1 MGFFSAVK
9 KFFGGSTEE
18 NSATQAAPQE
28 APVVAPEPV
37 VEAVPAPAGAVPAA
51 AESAPATTAEA
62 APEEDAAEAAAVE
75 DEAVQAVPATAAS
88 PAVDVLPD
96 AESPAVAD
104 EARAVDAAPAG
115 DEEAVSAQEET
126 VVPDTGAGMA
136 GGLLSEPEPVQA
148 ETTETA
154 GDGGEAPESGA
165 ADVAAPV
172 EAEEALSSDGSAVVA
187 VPASSAAV
195 SDQAPADVPLAEEED
210 LPAAV
215 GTAGEAAPAPET
227 EESSDRGA
235 ASPDREAEEPAAEEA
250 EAAPEDIRPAEG
262 PAASLPDAADDRT
275 EAAESAPAE
284 APRRGFWQRLFG
296 SDDSAAQPEA
306 PAGEPAGTP
315 AADGDVAVAAGEAPE
330 APVTESADAA
340 PVPDATAGAEAL
352 PAEAALTEEA
362 PVAGEELMSEADAAL
377 SVTEDAD
384 AAAEEAVAADED
396 TAVAPD
402 TSVDGEDGTEASRA
416 DMAAA
421 STAPCEVCDTTEDEA
436 GPVPAS
442 AEAAELSPR
451 REDTADSAPETED
464 SAAAPAEAPEETAP
478 VAGDLSAGHEGVAAP
493 ETEAPAPAA
502 AAETESDAA
511 AAAEVEA
518 EEEAGPRSEEADA
531 AGAGEPAP
539 AEAPRRGFWQRLFG
553 SDDSGAQPEAP
564 AGEPA
569 GTPAADLAE
578 APEAPV
584 TEAAEQAPVA
594 ETDALAEAALAATA
608 AAVAATAERPT
619 APALDTC
626 GLDPA
631 LAQSMILRLREAE
644 PRLSVW
650 LGIVLEGVDEAGD
663 ELWKRLRFLLRSL
676 DAPAAEVDAFV
687 DDFRGWL
694 ERMEYVQL
702 DEFRSELQ
710 YRLTLA
716 LDMEDEEDERSRLFL
731 KISEGLSRTREQF
744 SRRLDN
750 LFSSHGEL
758 SESFW
763 EELEELFIMADL
775 GYEPSLELVERLRER
790 ARKENVTRVEDVRGL
805 LMAEIDEIFRL
816 PRRISA
822 VNPPEVVLFIGV
834 NGVGKTTTIAKL
846 AHRARMQ
853 GKKVMIAAADTFR
866 AAAIEQ
872 LQVWAE
878 RVGALFHARPA
889 GSDPASVAY
898 EAMDRALAEQ
908 VDILFVDTAG
918 RLQTKVNLME
928 ELTKIRQVLGKKHDG
943 APHRCI
949 LVIDA
954 TTGQNALSQA
964 RLFKEAAGVDELI
977 LTKLDGTAKGGVAI
991 AVAMQEKL
999 PITYVGLGEKL
1010 EDLRPFNGADYARAL
1025 LGDLDQGR

>member
-9 KFFGGSTEE
+9 KFFGGGTEE
-18 NSATQAAPQE
+18 AKETQAA
-28 APVVAPEPV
+28 
-37 VEAVPAPAGAVPAA
+37 A
-51 AESAPATTAEA
+51 AEKEA
-62 APEEDAAEAAAVE
+62 AV
-75 DEAVQAVPATAAS
+75 TS
-88 PAVDVLPD
+88 
-96 AESPAVAD
+96 VA
-104 EARAVDAAPAG
+104 
-115 DEEAVSAQEET
+115 
-126 VVPDTGAGMA
+126 
-136 GGLLSEPEPVQA
+136 
-148 ETTETA
+148 
-154 GDGGEAPESGA
+154 
-165 ADVAAPV
+165 
-172 EAEEALSSDGSAVVA
+172 
-187 VPASSAAV
+187 
-195 SDQAPADVPLAEEED
+195 
-210 LPAAV
+210 
-215 GTAGEAAPAPET
+215 
-227 EESSDRGA
+227 
-235 ASPDREAEEPAAEEA
+235 
-250 EAAPEDIRPAEG
+250 
-262 PAASLPDAADDRT
+262 
-275 EAAESAPAE
+275 
-284 APRRGFWQRLFG
+284 
-296 SDDSAAQPEA
+296 PEA
-306 PAGEPAGTP
+306 PAADTGSGAAEPEST
-315 AADGDVAVAAGEAPE
+315 PE
-330 APVTESADAA
+330 AAN
-340 PVPDATAGAEAL
+340 VP
-352 PAEAALTEEA
+352 
-362 PVAGEELMSEADAAL
+362 
-377 SVTEDAD
+377 
-384 AAAEEAVAADED
+384 AAEEAVAPAEDASADEAPED
-396 TAVAPD
+396 GGAPVA
-402 TSVDGEDGTEASRA
+402 GEAGQVEPEPEAASEADEPAEEEASAERGGPAAEVAEESDGTEAVVMDA
-416 DMAAA
+416 
-421 STAPCEVCDTTEDEA
+421 
-436 GPVPAS
+436 VP
-442 AEAAELSPR
+442 E
-451 REDTADSAPETED
+451 
-464 SAAAPAEAPEETAP
+464 APAEAGSGVVEEEP
-478 VAGDLSAGHEGVAAP
+478 VAEA
-493 ETEAPAPAA
+493 EAPAAQDEPSVEPESEAVAEAEEAPAA
-502 AAETESDAA
+502 AAEDKIPSDEVAATEAAAEPVAPEETAGDTAVETDSSEQDDVSADTAADVEDGAAEACEEPAEDDAA
-511 AAAEVEA
+511 PADTEEDVLSGKEETQPETEAVAAEVETVAEAAREAEEGPLSEEAAETGVADTADAAGDETAAVASAGSDDAVVEETAETGTDAVEEGTARNDAREGAEEKPETAAPRRSWWQRIFGSDEDTARPEAAAQPADTEEAPSAEERETA
-518 EEEAGPRSEEADA
+518 EEERAVVEADA
-531 AGAGEPAP
+531 AHAEHMDAAGESAVQEPLTEEKEDTESA
-539 AEAPRRGFWQRLFG
+539 AVAT
-553 SDDSGAQPEAP
+553 PEQD
-564 AGEPA
+564 E
-569 GTPAADLAE
+569 
-578 APEAPV
+578 
-584 TEAAEQAPVA
+584 PVA
-594 ETDALAEAALAATA
+594 EAVADAALAATA
-608 AAVAATAERPT
+608 AAAAAATAERPT
-619 APALDTC
+619 APALETC

-650 LGIVLEGVDEAGD
+650 LGIVLEGVEEAGD

-744 SRRLDN
+744 SRRLDS

-758 SESFW
+758 NESFW

-805 LMAEIDEIFRL
+805 LMAEVDEIFRL

-898 EAMDRALAEQ
+898 EAMDRALAEK

-928 ELTKIRQVLGKKHDG
+928 ELTKIRQVLGKKHEG

-964 RLFKEAAGVDELI
+964 KLFKEAAGVDELI

-1025 LGDLDQGR
+1025 LGDLDQDK

>member
-9 KFFGGSTEE
+9 KFFGGGTEE
-18 NSATQAAPQE
+18 TKETQAAAVEKE
-28 APVVAPEPV
+28 AAATPVAPEEEPAADTGSAVAEPESTPEPESVPAAEEVVAPAEDASADEAPEDEAAPVAGDVEQVAPEAEAVVADEPV
-37 VEAVPAPAGAVPAA
+37 VEVPAA
-51 AESAPATTAEA
+51 ESDGPAAGAAEEGGSVEAAVTVAPADQPAASEAPAEAESTVAEGEPVAEAEVPTLLGEPSVEAESEPVAEAEEAPAAVVEDEIPSVEEPVAEA
-62 APEEDAAEAAAVE
+62 AAEAAAPE
-75 DEAVQAVPATAAS
+75 EAS
-88 PAVDVLPD
+88 G
-96 AESPAVAD
+96 
-104 EARAVDAAPAG
+104 DAAAEAG
-115 DEEAVSAQEET
+115 
-126 VVPDTGAGMA
+126 
-136 GGLLSEPEPVQA
+136 
-148 ETTETA
+148 
-154 GDGGEAPESGA
+154 APEQDGVSSEA
-165 ADVAAPV
+165 IAP
-172 EAEEALSSDGSAVVA
+172 
-187 VPASSAAV
+187 
-195 SDQAPADVPLAEEED
+195 
-210 LPAAV
+210 
-215 GTAGEAAPAPET
+215 
-227 EESSDRGA
+227 
-235 ASPDREAEEPAAEEA
+235 EA
-250 EAAPEDIRPAEG
+250 EAAEAEVV
-262 PAASLPDAADDRT
+262 
-275 EAAESAPAE
+275 EMCE
-284 APRRGFWQRLFG
+284 
-296 SDDSAAQPEA
+296 
-306 PAGEPAGTP
+306 EPAG
-315 AADGDVAVAAGEAPE
+315 
-330 APVTESADAA
+330 ADAA
-340 PVPDATAGAEAL
+340 PVDAVEESPAEEEEA
-352 PAEAALTEEA
+352 PAEAEAVAVEAETVVETAQEAEEE
-362 PVAGEELMSEADAAL
+362 PLPEDVTGADAA
-377 SVTEDAD
+377 EMAD
-384 AAAEEAVAADED
+384 AAGDDTTTVTPVEADEAAEAGTDVVEEEAARDEVREEAEEKSEAAAPRRSWWQRIFGSDED
-396 TAVAPD
+396 TA
-402 TSVDGEDGTEASRA
+402 R
-416 DMAAA
+416 
-421 STAPCEVCDTTEDEA
+421 
-436 GPVPAS
+436 
-442 AEAAELSPR
+442 
-451 REDTADSAPETED
+451 PE
-464 SAAAPAEAPEETAP
+464 AAAPAGEAEETP
-478 VAGDLSAGHEGVAAP
+478 VAVEQEAGEDVHSETAVA
-493 ETEAPAPAA
+493 EAGTDERVAA
-502 AAETESDAA
+502 AAESTEQEPP
-511 AAAEVEA
+511 AEVE
-518 EEEAGPRSEEADA
+518 EDTESA
-531 AGAGEPAP
+531 ATPDQGE
-539 AEAPRRGFWQRLFG
+539 
-553 SDDSGAQPEAP
+553 
-564 AGEPA
+564 
-569 GTPAADLAE
+569 
-578 APEAPV
+578 
-584 TEAAEQAPVA
+584 PVA
-594 ETDALAEAALAATA
+594 EVVADAALAATA
-608 AAVAATAERPT
+608 AAAAAATAERPT
-619 APALDTC
+619 TPALETC

-650 LGIVLEGVDEAGD
+650 LGIVLEGVEEAGD

-744 SRRLDN
+744 SRRLDS

-758 SESFW
+758 NESFW

-805 LMAEIDEIFRL
+805 LMAEVDEIFRL

-898 EAMDRALAEQ
+898 EAMDRALAEK

-928 ELTKIRQVLGKKHDG
+928 ELAKIRQVLGKKHEG

-964 RLFKEAAGVDELI
+964 KLFKEAAGVDELI

-1025 LGDLDQGR
+1025 LGDLDQGK

>member
-9 KFFGGSTEE
+9 KFFGGSAEE
-18 NSATQAAPQE
+18 AKETQAAAVEKETAATP
-28 APVVAPEPV
+28 VAPEEPAADTGSAAAEPESAPEPESVPAADETVAPAEDISADEAPEDGAAPVAGETGLAEPEAEAVVAAEPVEVTAAECDAVAAEAPEESKTAEAVVAAAPAGQPAASEAPLEAGATAEEDAPVAEAEGPASLGESSVEVESEAAAEAEEAPAAVAEAEISSDEVPATEAAGGPVAPEETSGDAGAEADAQERDDASADTAAPENAVAEAETVKVCEEPASADAAPSDTGEERLADMEEARPETETAAAEAETV
-37 VEAVPAPAGAVPAA
+37 VEAGQEAEEGSLPAESTGADTVDAAEAAGDDTVAASSAEAGEAAAEEEAEAGTYAAEDEAVRDEVREGAEENPEAAAPRRSWWQRIFGSDEEAARPEAAAQAAEAEDTPAVPEQEVDEDVRPDAAAAGAHADESVAA
-51 AESAPATTAEA
+51 AESAGQEP
-62 APEEDAAEAAAVE
+62 PLKVEE
-75 DEAVQAVPATAAS
+75 
-88 PAVDVLPD
+88 
-96 AESPAVAD
+96 
-104 EARAVDAAPAG
+104 G
-115 DEEAVSAQEET
+115 
-126 VVPDTGAGMA
+126 
-136 GGLLSEPEPVQA
+136 
-148 ETTETA
+148 TETA
-154 GDGGEAPESGA
+154 AAATPEQ
-165 ADVAAPV
+165 D
-172 EAEEALSSDGSAVVA
+172 
-187 VPASSAAV
+187 
-195 SDQAPADVPLAEEED
+195 
-210 LPAAV
+210 
-215 GTAGEAAPAPET
+215 
-227 EESSDRGA
+227 
-235 ASPDREAEEPAAEEA
+235 
-250 EAAPEDIRPAEG
+250 G
-262 PAASLPDAADDRT
+262 PAAAT
-275 EAAESAPAE
+275 
-284 APRRGFWQRLFG
+284 
-296 SDDSAAQPEA
+296 
-306 PAGEPAGTP
+306 
-315 AADGDVAVAAGEAPE
+315 APE
-330 APVTESADAA
+330 QGGSVSVADA
-340 PVPDATAGAEAL
+340 V
-352 PAEAALTEEA
+352 
-362 PVAGEELMSEADAAL
+362 
-377 SVTEDAD
+377 
-384 AAAEEAVAADED
+384 
-396 TAVAPD
+396 
-402 TSVDGEDGTEASRA
+402 
-416 DMAAA
+416 
-421 STAPCEVCDTTEDEA
+421 
-436 GPVPAS
+436 
-442 AEAAELSPR
+442 
-451 REDTADSAPETED
+451 
-464 SAAAPAEAPEETAP
+464 
-478 VAGDLSAGHEGVAAP
+478 
-493 ETEAPAPAA
+493 
-502 AAETESDAA
+502 
-511 AAAEVEA
+511 
-518 EEEAGPRSEEADA
+518 
-531 AGAGEPAP
+531 
-539 AEAPRRGFWQRLFG
+539 
-553 SDDSGAQPEAP
+553 
-564 AGEPA
+564 
-569 GTPAADLAE
+569 
-578 APEAPV
+578 
-584 TEAAEQAPVA
+584 
-594 ETDALAEAALAATA
+594 LAATA
-608 AAVAATAERPT
+608 AAAAAATAERPT
-619 APALDTC
+619 APALETC

-631 LAQSMILRLREAE
+631 LAQSLILRLREAE

-650 LGIVLEGVDEAGD
+650 LGIVLEGVEEAGD

-716 LDMEDEEDERSRLFL
+716 LDMEDEEDERNRLFL

-744 SRRLDN
+744 SRRLDS

-758 SESFW
+758 DESFW

-805 LMAEIDEIFRL
+805 LMAEVDEIFRL

-898 EAMDRALAEQ
+898 EAMDRALAEK

-928 ELTKIRQVLGKKHDG
+928 ELTKIRQVLGKKHEG
-943 APHRCI
+943 APHRCV

-964 RLFKEAAGVDELI
+964 KLFKEAAGVDELI

-1025 LGDLDQGR
+1025 LGDLDQGK

>member
-9 KFFGGSTEE
+9 KFFGGSAEE
-18 NSATQAAPQE
+18 AKETQAAAVEKETAATP
-28 APVVAPEPV
+28 VAPEEPAADTGSAAAEPESAPEPESVPAADETVAPAEDISADEAPEDGAAPVAGETGLAEPEAEAVVAAEPVEVTAAECDAVAAEAPEESKTAEAVVAAAPAGQPAASEAPLEAGVTAEEDAPVAEAEGPASLGESSVEGESEAAAEAEEAPAAVAEAEISSDEVPATEAVDGPVAPEETSGDAGAEADAQERDDASADTAAPENAVAEAETVEVCEEPASAVAAPSDTGEERLADMEEARPETETAAVEAETV
-37 VEAVPAPAGAVPAA
+37 VEAGQEAEEGSLPAESTGADTVDAAEAAGDDTVAASSAEAGEAAAEEEAEAGTDAAEDEVVRDEVREGAEENPEAAAPRRSWWQRIFGSDEEAARPEAAAPAAEAEDTPAVPEQEVDEDVRPDAAAAGAHADESVAA
-51 AESAPATTAEA
+51 AESAVQEP
-62 APEEDAAEAAAVE
+62 PLKV
-75 DEAVQAVPATAAS
+75 DE
-88 PAVDVLPD
+88 
-96 AESPAVAD
+96 
-104 EARAVDAAPAG
+104 G
-115 DEEAVSAQEET
+115 
-126 VVPDTGAGMA
+126 
-136 GGLLSEPEPVQA
+136 
-148 ETTETA
+148 TETA
-154 GDGGEAPESGA
+154 AATAPEQGGSVSV
-165 ADVAAPV
+165 AD
-172 EAEEALSSDGSAVVA
+172 
-187 VPASSAAV
+187 
-195 SDQAPADVPLAEEED
+195 
-210 LPAAV
+210 
-215 GTAGEAAPAPET
+215 
-227 EESSDRGA
+227 
-235 ASPDREAEEPAAEEA
+235 
-250 EAAPEDIRPAEG
+250 
-262 PAASLPDAADDRT
+262 
-275 EAAESAPAE
+275 
-284 APRRGFWQRLFG
+284 
-296 SDDSAAQPEA
+296 
-306 PAGEPAGTP
+306 
-315 AADGDVAVAAGEAPE
+315 
-330 APVTESADAA
+330 
-340 PVPDATAGAEAL
+340 
-352 PAEAALTEEA
+352 
-362 PVAGEELMSEADAAL
+362 
-377 SVTEDAD
+377 
-384 AAAEEAVAADED
+384 
-396 TAVAPD
+396 
-402 TSVDGEDGTEASRA
+402 
-416 DMAAA
+416 
-421 STAPCEVCDTTEDEA
+421 
-436 GPVPAS
+436 
-442 AEAAELSPR
+442 
-451 REDTADSAPETED
+451 
-464 SAAAPAEAPEETAP
+464 
-478 VAGDLSAGHEGVAAP
+478 
-493 ETEAPAPAA
+493 
-502 AAETESDAA
+502 
-511 AAAEVEA
+511 
-518 EEEAGPRSEEADA
+518 
-531 AGAGEPAP
+531 
-539 AEAPRRGFWQRLFG
+539 
-553 SDDSGAQPEAP
+553 
-564 AGEPA
+564 
-569 GTPAADLAE
+569 
-578 APEAPV
+578 
-584 TEAAEQAPVA
+584 
-594 ETDALAEAALAATA
+594 AALAATA
-608 AAVAATAERPT
+608 AAAAPATAERPT
-619 APALDTC
+619 APALETC

-631 LAQSMILRLREAE
+631 LAQSLILRLREAE

-650 LGIVLEGVDEAGD
+650 LGIVLEGVEEAGD

-744 SRRLDN
+744 SRRLDS
-750 LFSSHGEL
+750 LFSSYGEL
-758 SESFW
+758 DESFW

-805 LMAEIDEIFRL
+805 LMAEVDEIFRL

-898 EAMDRALAEQ
+898 EAMDRALAEK

-928 ELTKIRQVLGKKHDG
+928 ELTKIRQVLGKKHEG
-943 APHRCI
+943 APHRCV

-964 RLFKEAAGVDELI
+964 KLFKEAAGVDELI

-1025 LGDLDQGR
+1025 LGDLDQGK

>member
-9 KFFGGSTEE
+9 KFFGGGTEE
-18 NSATQAAPQE
+18 TKETQAAAVE
-28 APVVAPEPV
+28 KETAATSVAPEEPAADTGSAVAEPESTPEPESVPAAEEVVAPAEDASADEAPEDEAAPVAGEAEQVAPEAEAVVADEPV
-37 VEAVPAPAGAVPAA
+37 VEVPAA
-51 AESAPATTAEA
+51 ESDGPAAGAAEEGGSVEAAVTVAPADQPAASEAQAEAESTVAEGEPVAEAEVPTRLDEPSVEAESEPVAEAEEAPAAVVEDEIPSVEEPVTEA
-62 APEEDAAEAAAVE
+62 AAEAAAPE
-75 DEAVQAVPATAAS
+75 EAS
-88 PAVDVLPD
+88 G
-96 AESPAVAD
+96 
-104 EARAVDAAPAG
+104 DAAAEAG
-115 DEEAVSAQEET
+115 
-126 VVPDTGAGMA
+126 
-136 GGLLSEPEPVQA
+136 
-148 ETTETA
+148 
-154 GDGGEAPESGA
+154 APEQDGVSSEA
-165 ADVAAPV
+165 IAPEAEAV
-172 EAEEALSSDGSAVVA
+172 EAEVV
-187 VPASSAAV
+187 
-195 SDQAPADVPLAEEED
+195 EMC
-210 LPAAV
+210 
-215 GTAGEAAPAPET
+215 
-227 EESSDRGA
+227 
-235 ASPDREAEEPAAEEA
+235 EEPA
-250 EAAPEDIRPAEG
+250 G
-262 PAASLPDAADDRT
+262 
-275 EAAESAPAE
+275 
-284 APRRGFWQRLFG
+284 
-296 SDDSAAQPEA
+296 
-306 PAGEPAGTP
+306 
-315 AADGDVAVAAGEAPE
+315 
-330 APVTESADAA
+330 ADAA
-340 PVPDATAGAEAL
+340 PVDAVEESPAEEEEA
-352 PAEAALTEEA
+352 PAEA
-362 PVAGEELMSEADAAL
+362 
-377 SVTEDAD
+377 
-384 AAAEEAVAADED
+384 EAVAAEAETVVETAQEAEEEPLPEAVTGADAVEMADAAGDDTTTVTPVEADEAADAGTDVLEEEAARDEVREEAEEKSEAAAPRRSWWQRIFGSDED
-396 TAVAPD
+396 TA
-402 TSVDGEDGTEASRA
+402 R
-416 DMAAA
+416 
-421 STAPCEVCDTTEDEA
+421 
-436 GPVPAS
+436 
-442 AEAAELSPR
+442 
-451 REDTADSAPETED
+451 PE
-464 SAAAPAEAPEETAP
+464 AAAPAGEAEETP
-478 VAGDLSAGHEGVAAP
+478 VAVEQEAGEDVHSETAVA
-493 ETEAPAPAA
+493 EAGTDERVAA
-502 AAETESDAA
+502 AAESTEQEPP
-511 AAAEVEA
+511 AEVE
-518 EEEAGPRSEEADA
+518 EDTESA
-531 AGAGEPAP
+531 A
-539 AEAPRRGFWQRLFG
+539 
-553 SDDSGAQPEAP
+553 
-564 AGEPA
+564 
-569 GTPAADLAE
+569 TPDQDE
-578 APEAPV
+578 
-584 TEAAEQAPVA
+584 PVA
-594 ETDALAEAALAATA
+594 EVVADAALAATA
-608 AAVAATAERPT
+608 AAAAAATAERPT
-619 APALDTC
+619 TPALETC

-650 LGIVLEGVDEAGD
+650 LGIVLEGVEEAGD

-744 SRRLDN
+744 SRRLDS

-758 SESFW
+758 NESFW

-805 LMAEIDEIFRL
+805 LMAEVDEIFRL

-898 EAMDRALAEQ
+898 EAMDRALAEK

-928 ELTKIRQVLGKKHDG
+928 ELTKIRQVLGKKHEG

-964 RLFKEAAGVDELI
+964 KLFKEAAGVDELI

-1025 LGDLDQGR
+1025 LGDLDQGK

>member
-9 KFFGGSTEE
+9 KFFGGGTEE
-18 NSATQAAPQE
+18 TKETQAAAVEKE
-28 APVVAPEPV
+28 AAATSVAPEEPAADTGSAVAEPESTPEPESVPTAEEVVAPAEDASADEAPEDEAAPVAGDVEQVAPEAEAVVADEPV
-37 VEAVPAPAGAVPAA
+37 VEVPAA
-51 AESAPATTAEA
+51 ESDGPAAGAAEEGGSVEAAVTVAPADQPAASEAPAEAESTVAEGEPVAEAEVPTLLDEPSVEAESGPVAEAEEAPAAVVEDEIPSVEEPVTEA
-62 APEEDAAEAAAVE
+62 AAEAAAPE
-75 DEAVQAVPATAAS
+75 EAS
-88 PAVDVLPD
+88 G
-96 AESPAVAD
+96 
-104 EARAVDAAPAG
+104 DAAAEAG
-115 DEEAVSAQEET
+115 
-126 VVPDTGAGMA
+126 
-136 GGLLSEPEPVQA
+136 
-148 ETTETA
+148 
-154 GDGGEAPESGA
+154 APEQDGVSSEA
-165 ADVAAPV
+165 IAP
-172 EAEEALSSDGSAVVA
+172 
-187 VPASSAAV
+187 
-195 SDQAPADVPLAEEED
+195 
-210 LPAAV
+210 
-215 GTAGEAAPAPET
+215 
-227 EESSDRGA
+227 
-235 ASPDREAEEPAAEEA
+235 EA
-250 EAAPEDIRPAEG
+250 EAAEAEVV
-262 PAASLPDAADDRT
+262 
-275 EAAESAPAE
+275 EICE
-284 APRRGFWQRLFG
+284 
-296 SDDSAAQPEA
+296 
-306 PAGEPAGTP
+306 EPAG
-315 AADGDVAVAAGEAPE
+315 
-330 APVTESADAA
+330 ADAA
-340 PVPDATAGAEAL
+340 PVDAVEESPAEEEEA
-352 PAEAALTEEA
+352 PAEAEAVAAEAETVVETAQEE
-362 PVAGEELMSEADAAL
+362 EEEPLPEAVTGADAVEMADAAGDDTTT
-377 SVTEDAD
+377 VTPVEAD
-384 AAAEEAVAADED
+384 EAAAEEADDAGTDVLEEEAARDED
-396 TAVAPD
+396 R
-402 TSVDGEDGTEASRA
+402 EEAEEK
-416 DMAAA
+416 
-421 STAPCEVCDTTEDEA
+421 P
-436 GPVPAS
+436 
-442 AEAAELSPR
+442 EAASPR
-451 REDTADSAPETED
+451 RSWWQRIFGSD
-464 SAAAPAEAPEETAP
+464 EETA
-478 VAGDLSAGHEGVAAP
+478 
-493 ETEAPAPAA
+493 
-502 AAETESDAA
+502 
-511 AAAEVEA
+511 
-518 EEEAGPRSEEADA
+518 R
-531 AGAGEPAP
+531 
-539 AEAPRRGFWQRLFG
+539 
-553 SDDSGAQPEAP
+553 PEA
-564 AGEPA
+564 AV
-569 GTPAADLAE
+569 PAADAGE
-578 APEAPV
+578 VPSAVEQGTDEEERPESV
-584 TEAAEQAPVA
+584 EAAGVETGADESVASAAEESAVQEPLAGGKEGTESTAAGMPEQGAPVA
-594 ETDALAEAALAATA
+594 DARADAALAATA
-608 AAVAATAERPT
+608 TAAAAATAERPT
-619 APALDTC
+619 APALETC
-626 GLDPA
+626 GLAPA

-650 LGIVLEGVDEAGD
+650 LGIVLEGVEEAGD

-744 SRRLDN
+744 SRRLDS

-758 SESFW
+758 DESFW

-805 LMAEIDEIFRL
+805 LMAEVDEIFRL

-898 EAMDRALAEQ
+898 EAMDRALAEK

-928 ELTKIRQVLGKKHDG
+928 ELTKIRQVLGKKHEG

-964 RLFKEAAGVDELI
+964 KLFKEAAGVDELI

-1025 LGDLDQGR
+1025 LGDLDQGK

>member
-1 MGFFSAVK
+1 M
-9 KFFGGSTEE
+9 TE
-18 NSATQAAPQE
+18 A
-28 APVVAPEPV
+28 
-37 VEAVPAPAGAVPAA
+37 
-51 AESAPATTAEA
+51 
-62 APEEDAAEAAAVE
+62 AAEAAAPE
-75 DEAVQAVPATAAS
+75 EAS
-88 PAVDVLPD
+88 G
-96 AESPAVAD
+96 
-104 EARAVDAAPAG
+104 DAAAEAG
-115 DEEAVSAQEET
+115 
-126 VVPDTGAGMA
+126 
-136 GGLLSEPEPVQA
+136 
-148 ETTETA
+148 
-154 GDGGEAPESGA
+154 APEQDGVSSEA
-165 ADVAAPV
+165 IAP
-172 EAEEALSSDGSAVVA
+172 
-187 VPASSAAV
+187 
-195 SDQAPADVPLAEEED
+195 
-210 LPAAV
+210 
-215 GTAGEAAPAPET
+215 
-227 EESSDRGA
+227 
-235 ASPDREAEEPAAEEA
+235 EA
-250 EAAPEDIRPAEG
+250 EAAEAEVV
-262 PAASLPDAADDRT
+262 
-275 EAAESAPAE
+275 EMCE
-284 APRRGFWQRLFG
+284 
-296 SDDSAAQPEA
+296 
-306 PAGEPAGTP
+306 EPAG
-315 AADGDVAVAAGEAPE
+315 
-330 APVTESADAA
+330 ADAA
-340 PVPDATAGAEAL
+340 PVDAVEESPAEEEEA
-352 PAEAALTEEA
+352 PAEAEAVAVEAETVVETAQEAEEE
-362 PVAGEELMSEADAAL
+362 PLPEDVTGADAA
-377 SVTEDAD
+377 EMAD
-384 AAAEEAVAADED
+384 AAGDDTTTVTSVEAGEAAEAGTDVVEEEAARDEVREEAEEKSEAAAPRRSWWQRIFGSDED
-396 TAVAPD
+396 TA
-402 TSVDGEDGTEASRA
+402 R
-416 DMAAA
+416 
-421 STAPCEVCDTTEDEA
+421 
-436 GPVPAS
+436 
-442 AEAAELSPR
+442 
-451 REDTADSAPETED
+451 PE
-464 SAAAPAEAPEETAP
+464 AAAPAGEAEETP
-478 VAGDLSAGHEGVAAP
+478 VAVEQEAGEDVHSETAVA
-493 ETEAPAPAA
+493 EAGTDERVAA
-502 AAETESDAA
+502 AAESTEQEPP
-511 AAAEVEA
+511 AEVEKDT
-518 EEEAGPRSEEADA
+518 ESA
-531 AGAGEPAP
+531 AT
-539 AEAPRRGFWQRLFG
+539 
-553 SDDSGAQPEAP
+553 PEQD
-564 AGEPA
+564 E
-569 GTPAADLAE
+569 
-578 APEAPV
+578 
-584 TEAAEQAPVA
+584 PVA
-594 ETDALAEAALAATA
+594 EVMADAALAATA
-608 AAVAATAERPT
+608 VAAAAATAERPT
-619 APALDTC
+619 APALETC

-650 LGIVLEGVDEAGD
+650 LGIVLEGVEEAGD

-744 SRRLDN
+744 SRRLDS

-758 SESFW
+758 NESFW

-805 LMAEIDEIFRL
+805 LMAEVDEIFRL

-898 EAMDRALAEQ
+898 EAMDRALAEK

-928 ELTKIRQVLGKKHDG
+928 ELTKIRQVLGKKHEG

-964 RLFKEAAGVDELI
+964 KLFKEAAGVDELI

-1025 LGDLDQGR
+1025 LGDLDQGK

>member
-9 KFFGGSTEE
+9 KFFGGSAEE
-18 NSATQAAPQE
+18 AKETQAAAVEKETAATP
-28 APVVAPEPV
+28 VAPEEPAADTGSAAAEPESAPEPESVPAADETVAPAEDISADEAPEDGAAPVAGETGLAEPEAEAVVAAEPVEVTAAECDAVAAEAPEESKTAEAVVAAAPAGQPAASEAPLEAGVTAEEDAPVAEAGGPASLGESSVEVESEAAAEAEEAPAAVAEAEISSDEVPATEAVDGPVAPEETSGDAGAEADAQERDDASADTAAPENAVAEAETVEVCEEPASAVAAPSDTGEERLADMEEARPETETAAVEAETV
-37 VEAVPAPAGAVPAA
+37 VEAGQEAEEGSLP
-51 AESAPATTAEA
+51 AESTGADTV
-62 APEEDAAEAAAVE
+62 DAAEAAG
-75 DEAVQAVPATAAS
+75 DDT
-88 PAVDVLPD
+88 
-96 AESPAVAD
+96 VA
-104 EARAVDAAPAG
+104 
-115 DEEAVSAQEET
+115 
-126 VVPDTGAGMA
+126 
-136 GGLLSEPEPVQA
+136 
-148 ETTETA
+148 
-154 GDGGEAPESGA
+154 
-165 ADVAAPV
+165 
-172 EAEEALSSDGSAVVA
+172 
-187 VPASSAAV
+187 ASSA
-195 SDQAPADVPLAEEED
+195 E
-210 LPAAV
+210 
-215 GTAGEAAPAPET
+215 AGEAA
-227 EESSDRGA
+227 
-235 ASPDREAEEPAAEEA
+235 AEEEA
-250 EAAPEDIRPAEG
+250 EAG
-262 PAASLPDAADDRT
+262 TDAAEDEVVRDEIREGAEENP
-275 EAAESAPAE
+275 EAA
-284 APRRGFWQRLFG
+284 APRRSWWQRIFG
-296 SDDSAAQPEA
+296 SDE
-306 PAGEPAGTP
+306 
-315 AADGDVAVAAGEAPE
+315 
-330 APVTESADAA
+330 
-340 PVPDATAGAEAL
+340 
-352 PAEAALTEEA
+352 EAA
-362 PVAGEELMSEADAAL
+362 
-377 SVTEDAD
+377 
-384 AAAEEAVAADED
+384 
-396 TAVAPD
+396 
-402 TSVDGEDGTEASRA
+402 R
-416 DMAAA
+416 
-421 STAPCEVCDTTEDEA
+421 
-436 GPVPAS
+436 
-442 AEAAELSPR
+442 
-451 REDTADSAPETED
+451 PE
-464 SAAAPAEAPEETAP
+464 AAAPAAEAEDTPAVPEQEVDEGTETAAATAPEQGGSVS
-478 VAGDLSAGHEGVAAP
+478 VAD
-493 ETEAPAPAA
+493 
-502 AAETESDAA
+502 
-511 AAAEVEA
+511 
-518 EEEAGPRSEEADA
+518 
-531 AGAGEPAP
+531 
-539 AEAPRRGFWQRLFG
+539 
-553 SDDSGAQPEAP
+553 
-564 AGEPA
+564 
-569 GTPAADLAE
+569 
-578 APEAPV
+578 
-584 TEAAEQAPVA
+584 
-594 ETDALAEAALAATA
+594 AALAATA
-608 AAVAATAERPT
+608 AAAAPATAERPT
-619 APALDTC
+619 APALETC

-631 LAQSMILRLREAE
+631 LAQSLILRLREAE

-650 LGIVLEGVDEAGD
+650 LGIVLEGVEEAGD

-744 SRRLDN
+744 SRRLDS

-758 SESFW
+758 DESFW

-805 LMAEIDEIFRL
+805 LMAEVDEIFRL

-898 EAMDRALAEQ
+898 EAMDRALAEK

-928 ELTKIRQVLGKKHDG
+928 ELTKIRQVLGKKHEG
-943 APHRCI
+943 APHRCV

-964 RLFKEAAGVDELI
+964 KLFKEAAGVDELI

-1025 LGDLDQGR
+1025 LGDLDQGK

>member
-9 KFFGGSTEE
+9 KFFGGSAEE
-18 NSATQAAPQE
+18 AKETQAAAVEKETAATP
-28 APVVAPEPV
+28 VAPEEPAADTGSAAAEPESAPEPESVPAADETVAPAEDISADEAPEDGAAPVAGETGLAEPEAEAVVAAEPVEVTAAECDAVAAEAPEESKTAEAVVAAAPAGQPAASEAPLEAGATAEEDAPVAEAEGPASLGESSVEVESEAAAEAEEAPAAVAEAEISSDEVPATEAVDGPVVPEETSGDAGAEADAQERDDASADTAAPENAVAEAETVEVCEEPASADAAPSDTGEERLADMEEARPETETAAAEAETV
-37 VEAVPAPAGAVPAA
+37 VEAGQEAEEGSLPAESTGADTVDAAEAAGDDMVAASSAEAGDTVTEEKAEAGTDAAEDEAVRDEVREGAEENPEAAAPRRSWWQRIFGSDEEAARPDTAAPAAEAEDTPAVPEQEVDEDVRPDAAAAGAHTDESVAA
-51 AESAPATTAEA
+51 AESAGQEP
-62 APEEDAAEAAAVE
+62 PLKV
-75 DEAVQAVPATAAS
+75 DE
-88 PAVDVLPD
+88 
-96 AESPAVAD
+96 
-104 EARAVDAAPAG
+104 G
-115 DEEAVSAQEET
+115 
-126 VVPDTGAGMA
+126 
-136 GGLLSEPEPVQA
+136 
-148 ETTETA
+148 TETA
-154 GDGGEAPESGA
+154 A
-165 ADVAAPV
+165 A
-172 EAEEALSSDGSAVVA
+172 
-187 VPASSAAV
+187 
-195 SDQAPADVPLAEEED
+195 
-210 LPAAV
+210 
-215 GTAGEAAPAPET
+215 
-227 EESSDRGA
+227 
-235 ASPDREAEEPAAEEA
+235 
-250 EAAPEDIRPAEG
+250 
-262 PAASLPDAADDRT
+262 
-275 EAAESAPAE
+275 
-284 APRRGFWQRLFG
+284 
-296 SDDSAAQPEA
+296 
-306 PAGEPAGTP
+306 
-315 AADGDVAVAAGEAPE
+315 
-330 APVTESADAA
+330 
-340 PVPDATAGAEAL
+340 
-352 PAEAALTEEA
+352 
-362 PVAGEELMSEADAAL
+362 
-377 SVTEDAD
+377 
-384 AAAEEAVAADED
+384 
-396 TAVAPD
+396 
-402 TSVDGEDGTEASRA
+402 
-416 DMAAA
+416 
-421 STAPCEVCDTTEDEA
+421 
-436 GPVPAS
+436 
-442 AEAAELSPR
+442 
-451 REDTADSAPETED
+451 
-464 SAAAPAEAPEETAP
+464 
-478 VAGDLSAGHEGVAAP
+478 
-493 ETEAPAPAA
+493 
-502 AAETESDAA
+502 
-511 AAAEVEA
+511 
-518 EEEAGPRSEEADA
+518 
-531 AGAGEPAP
+531 
-539 AEAPRRGFWQRLFG
+539 
-553 SDDSGAQPEAP
+553 
-564 AGEPA
+564 
-569 GTPAADLAE
+569 
-578 APEAPV
+578 
-584 TEAAEQAPVA
+584 
-594 ETDALAEAALAATA
+594 
-608 AAVAATAERPT
+608 AATAERPT
-619 APALDTC
+619 APALETC

-631 LAQSMILRLREAE
+631 LAQSLILRLREAE

-650 LGIVLEGVDEAGD
+650 LGIVLEGVEEAGD

-744 SRRLDN
+744 SRRLDS

-758 SESFW
+758 DESFW

-805 LMAEIDEIFRL
+805 LMAEVDEIFRL

-898 EAMDRALAEQ
+898 EAMDRALAEK

-928 ELTKIRQVLGKKHDG
+928 ELTKIRQVLGKKHEG
-943 APHRCI
+943 APHRCV

-964 RLFKEAAGVDELI
+964 KLFKEAAGVDELI

-1025 LGDLDQGR
+1025 LGDLDQGK

>member
-9 KFFGGSTEE
+9 KFFGGSAEE
-18 NSATQAAPQE
+18 AKETQAAAVEKETAATP
-28 APVVAPEPV
+28 VAPEEPAADTGSAAAEPESAPEPESVPAADETVAPAEDISADEAPEDGAAPVAGETGLAEPEAEAVVAAEPVEVTAAECDAVAAEAPEESKIAEAVVAAAPAGQPAASEAPLEAGVTAEEDAPVAEAEGPASLGESSVEVESEAAAEAEEAPAAVAEAEISSDEVPATEAVDGPVAPEETSGDAGAEADAQERDDASADTAAPENAVAEAETVEVCEEPASAVAAPSDTGEERLADMEEARPETETAAVEAETV
-37 VEAVPAPAGAVPAA
+37 VEAGQEAEEGSLPAESTGADTVDAAEAAGDDTVAASSAEAGEAAAEEEAEAGTDAAEDEVVRDEVREGAEENPEAAAPRRSWWQRIFGSDEEAARPEAAAPAAEAEDTPAVPEQEVDEDVRPDAAAAGAHADESVAA
-51 AESAPATTAEA
+51 AESAVQEP
-62 APEEDAAEAAAVE
+62 PLKV
-75 DEAVQAVPATAAS
+75 DE
-88 PAVDVLPD
+88 
-96 AESPAVAD
+96 
-104 EARAVDAAPAG
+104 G
-115 DEEAVSAQEET
+115 
-126 VVPDTGAGMA
+126 
-136 GGLLSEPEPVQA
+136 
-148 ETTETA
+148 TETA
-154 GDGGEAPESGA
+154 AATAPEQGGSVSV
-165 ADVAAPV
+165 AD
-172 EAEEALSSDGSAVVA
+172 
-187 VPASSAAV
+187 
-195 SDQAPADVPLAEEED
+195 
-210 LPAAV
+210 
-215 GTAGEAAPAPET
+215 
-227 EESSDRGA
+227 
-235 ASPDREAEEPAAEEA
+235 
-250 EAAPEDIRPAEG
+250 
-262 PAASLPDAADDRT
+262 
-275 EAAESAPAE
+275 
-284 APRRGFWQRLFG
+284 
-296 SDDSAAQPEA
+296 
-306 PAGEPAGTP
+306 
-315 AADGDVAVAAGEAPE
+315 
-330 APVTESADAA
+330 
-340 PVPDATAGAEAL
+340 
-352 PAEAALTEEA
+352 
-362 PVAGEELMSEADAAL
+362 
-377 SVTEDAD
+377 
-384 AAAEEAVAADED
+384 
-396 TAVAPD
+396 
-402 TSVDGEDGTEASRA
+402 
-416 DMAAA
+416 
-421 STAPCEVCDTTEDEA
+421 
-436 GPVPAS
+436 
-442 AEAAELSPR
+442 
-451 REDTADSAPETED
+451 
-464 SAAAPAEAPEETAP
+464 
-478 VAGDLSAGHEGVAAP
+478 
-493 ETEAPAPAA
+493 
-502 AAETESDAA
+502 
-511 AAAEVEA
+511 
-518 EEEAGPRSEEADA
+518 
-531 AGAGEPAP
+531 
-539 AEAPRRGFWQRLFG
+539 
-553 SDDSGAQPEAP
+553 
-564 AGEPA
+564 
-569 GTPAADLAE
+569 
-578 APEAPV
+578 
-584 TEAAEQAPVA
+584 
-594 ETDALAEAALAATA
+594 AALAATA
-608 AAVAATAERPT
+608 VAAAAATAERPT
-619 APALDTC
+619 APALETC

-631 LAQSMILRLREAE
+631 LAQSLILRLREAE

-650 LGIVLEGVDEAGD
+650 LGIVLEGVEEAGD

-744 SRRLDN
+744 SRRLDS

-758 SESFW
+758 DESFW

-805 LMAEIDEIFRL
+805 LMAEVDEIFRL

-898 EAMDRALAEQ
+898 EAMDRALAEK

-928 ELTKIRQVLGKKHDG
+928 ELTKIRQVLGKKHEG
-943 APHRCI
+943 APHRCV

-964 RLFKEAAGVDELI
+964 KLFKEAAGVDELI

-1025 LGDLDQGR
+1025 LGDLDQGK

>member
-9 KFFGGSTEE
+9 KFFGGSAEE
-18 NSATQAAPQE
+18 AKETQAAAVEKETAATP
-28 APVVAPEPV
+28 VAPEEPAADTGSAAAEPESAPEPESVPAADETVAPAEDISADEAPEDGAAPVAGETGLAEPEAEAVVAAEPVEVTAAECDAVAAEAPEESKTAEAVVAAAPAGQPAASEAPLEAGATAEEDAPVAEAEGPASLGESSVEVESEAAAEAEEAPAAVAEAEISSDEVPATEAAGGPVAPEETSGDAGAEADAQERDDASADTAAPENAVAEAETVEVCEEPASAVAAPSDTGEERLADMEEARPETETAAAEAETV
-37 VEAVPAPAGAVPAA
+37 VEAGQEAEEGSLPAESTGADTVDAAEAAGDDTVAASSAEAGEAAAEEEAEAGTDAAEDEAVRDEVREGAEENPEAAAPRRSWWQRIFGSDEEAARPDTAAPAAEAEDTPAVPEQEVDEDVRPDAAASGAHADESVAA
-51 AESAPATTAEA
+51 AESAVQEP
-62 APEEDAAEAAAVE
+62 PLKV
-75 DEAVQAVPATAAS
+75 DE
-88 PAVDVLPD
+88 
-96 AESPAVAD
+96 
-104 EARAVDAAPAG
+104 G
-115 DEEAVSAQEET
+115 
-126 VVPDTGAGMA
+126 
-136 GGLLSEPEPVQA
+136 A
-148 ETTETA
+148 ET
-154 GDGGEAPESGA
+154 
-165 ADVAAPV
+165 
-172 EAEEALSSDGSAVVA
+172 
-187 VPASSAAV
+187 
-195 SDQAPADVPLAEEED
+195 
-210 LPAAV
+210 
-215 GTAGEAAPAPET
+215 
-227 EESSDRGA
+227 
-235 ASPDREAEEPAAEEA
+235 
-250 EAAPEDIRPAEG
+250 
-262 PAASLPDAADDRT
+262 
-275 EAAESAPAE
+275 
-284 APRRGFWQRLFG
+284 
-296 SDDSAAQPEA
+296 
-306 PAGEPAGTP
+306 
-315 AADGDVAVAAGEAPE
+315 
-330 APVTESADAA
+330 
-340 PVPDATAGAEAL
+340 
-352 PAEAALTEEA
+352 
-362 PVAGEELMSEADAAL
+362 
-377 SVTEDAD
+377 
-384 AAAEEAVAADED
+384 
-396 TAVAPD
+396 
-402 TSVDGEDGTEASRA
+402 
-416 DMAAA
+416 
-421 STAPCEVCDTTEDEA
+421 
-436 GPVPAS
+436 
-442 AEAAELSPR
+442 
-451 REDTADSAPETED
+451 
-464 SAAAPAEAPEETAP
+464 
-478 VAGDLSAGHEGVAAP
+478 
-493 ETEAPAPAA
+493 AA
-502 AAETESDAA
+502 AALPEQDE
-511 AAAEVEA
+511 
-518 EEEAGPRSEEADA
+518 A
-531 AGAGEPAP
+531 AGA
-539 AEAPRRGFWQRLFG
+539 
-553 SDDSGAQPEAP
+553 
-564 AGEPA
+564 
-569 GTPAADLAE
+569 
-578 APEAPV
+578 V
-584 TEAAEQAPVA
+584 TA
-594 ETDALAEAALAATA
+594 AALAATA
-608 AAVAATAERPT
+608 VAAAAATAERPT
-619 APALDTC
+619 APALETC

-631 LAQSMILRLREAE
+631 LAQSLILRLREAE

-650 LGIVLEGVDEAGD
+650 LGIVLEGVEEAGD

-744 SRRLDN
+744 SRRLDS

-758 SESFW
+758 DESFW

-805 LMAEIDEIFRL
+805 LMAEVDEIFRL

-898 EAMDRALAEQ
+898 EAMDRALAEKG
-908 VDILFVDTAG
+908 DILFVDTAG

-928 ELTKIRQVLGKKHDG
+928 ELTKIRQVLGKKHEG
-943 APHRCI
+943 APHRCV

-964 RLFKEAAGVDELI
+964 KLFKEAAGVDELI

-1025 LGDLDQGR
+1025 LGDLDQGK

>member
-9 KFFGGSTEE
+9 KFFGGGTEE
-18 NSATQAAPQE
+18 TKETQAAAVEKE
-28 APVVAPEPV
+28 AAATSVAPEEPAADTGSAVAEPESTPEPESVPAAEEVVAPAEDASADEAPEDEAAPVAGDVEQVAPEAEAVVADEPV
-37 VEAVPAPAGAVPAA
+37 VEVPAA
-51 AESAPATTAEA
+51 ESDGPAAGAAEEGGSVEAAVTVAPADQPAASEAPAEAESAVAEGEPVAEA
-62 APEEDAAEAAAVE
+62 EVPTLLDEPSVEAESEPVAEAEESPAAVVEDEIPSVVEPVTEVAAEAAAPE
-75 DEAVQAVPATAAS
+75 EAS
-88 PAVDVLPD
+88 G
-96 AESPAVAD
+96 
-104 EARAVDAAPAG
+104 DAAAEAG
-115 DEEAVSAQEET
+115 
-126 VVPDTGAGMA
+126 
-136 GGLLSEPEPVQA
+136 
-148 ETTETA
+148 
-154 GDGGEAPESGA
+154 APEQDGVSS
-165 ADVAAPV
+165 
-172 EAEEALSSDGSAVVA
+172 EAI
-187 VPASSAAV
+187 VP
-195 SDQAPADVPLAEEED
+195 
-210 LPAAV
+210 
-215 GTAGEAAPAPET
+215 
-227 EESSDRGA
+227 
-235 ASPDREAEEPAAEEA
+235 EA
-250 EAAPEDIRPAEG
+250 EAAEAEVV
-262 PAASLPDAADDRT
+262 
-275 EAAESAPAE
+275 EMCE
-284 APRRGFWQRLFG
+284 
-296 SDDSAAQPEA
+296 
-306 PAGEPAGTP
+306 EPAG
-315 AADGDVAVAAGEAPE
+315 
-330 APVTESADAA
+330 ADAA
-340 PVPDATAGAEAL
+340 PVDAVEES
-352 PAEAALTEEA
+352 PAEAEAVVVEAETVVETAQEKEEEPLPEA
-362 PVAGEELMSEADAAL
+362 VTGADAVEMPDAAGDDTTTVPPAEAGE
-377 SVTEDAD
+377 
-384 AAAEEAVAADED
+384 AAAEEAAEAGTDVVEEEAARDEVREEAEEKSEAAAPRRSWWQRIFGSDED
-396 TAVAPD
+396 TA
-402 TSVDGEDGTEASRA
+402 R
-416 DMAAA
+416 
-421 STAPCEVCDTTEDEA
+421 
-436 GPVPAS
+436 
-442 AEAAELSPR
+442 
-451 REDTADSAPETED
+451 PE
-464 SAAAPAEAPEETAP
+464 AAAPAGEAEETP
-478 VAGDLSAGHEGVAAP
+478 VAVEQEAGEDVHSETAVA
-493 ETEAPAPAA
+493 EADTDERVAA
-502 AAETESDAA
+502 AAESTGQEPP
-511 AAAEVEA
+511 AEVE
-518 EEEAGPRSEEADA
+518 EDMESA
-531 AGAGEPAP
+531 A
-539 AEAPRRGFWQRLFG
+539 
-553 SDDSGAQPEAP
+553 
-564 AGEPA
+564 
-569 GTPAADLAE
+569 TPDQDE
-578 APEAPV
+578 
-584 TEAAEQAPVA
+584 PVA
-594 ETDALAEAALAATA
+594 EVVADAALAATA
-608 AAVAATAERPT
+608 VAAAAATAERPT
-619 APALDTC
+619 APALETC

-650 LGIVLEGVDEAGD
+650 LGIVLEGVEEAGD

-744 SRRLDN
+744 SRRLDS

-758 SESFW
+758 NESFW

-805 LMAEIDEIFRL
+805 LMAEVDEIFRL

-898 EAMDRALAEQ
+898 EAMDRALAEK

-928 ELTKIRQVLGKKHDG
+928 ELTKIRQVLGKKHEG

-964 RLFKEAAGVDELI
+964 KLFKEAAGVDELI

-1025 LGDLDQGR
+1025 LGDLDQGK

>member
-9 KFFGGSTEE
+9 KFFGGGTEE
-18 NSATQAAPQE
+18 TKETQAAAVEKE
-28 APVVAPEPV
+28 AAATSVAPEEPAADTGSAVAGPESTPEPESVPAAEEVVAPAEDASADEAPEDEAAPVAEDVEQVAPEAEAVVADEPV
-37 VEAVPAPAGAVPAA
+37 VEVPAA
-51 AESAPATTAEA
+51 ESDGPVAGAAEEGGSVEAAVMVAPADQPAASGAPAEAESTVAEA
-62 APEEDAAEAAAVE
+62 EGPTLLDEPSVE
-75 DEAVQAVPATAAS
+75 VE
-88 PAVDVLPD
+88 
-96 AESPAVAD
+96 
-104 EARAVDAAPAG
+104 
-115 DEEAVSAQEET
+115 
-126 VVPDTGAGMA
+126 
-136 GGLLSEPEPVQA
+136 SEP
-148 ETTETA
+148 
-154 GDGGEAPESGA
+154 
-165 ADVAAPV
+165 VA
-172 EAEEALSSDGSAVVA
+172 EAEEAPVA
-187 VPASSAAV
+187 VT
-195 SDQAPADVPLAEEED
+195 ED
-210 LPAAV
+210 EFP
-215 GTAGEAAPAPET
+215 
-227 EESSDRGA
+227 S
-235 ASPDREAEEPAAEEA
+235 AEEPATEADAEAVAPEEA
-250 EAAPEDIRPAEG
+250 SGDAAAEAGAPEV
-262 PAASLPDAADDRT
+262 
-275 EAAESAPAE
+275 EAAEAEVVEICEESA
-284 APRRGFWQRLFG
+284 G
-296 SDDSAAQPEA
+296 
-306 PAGEPAGTP
+306 
-315 AADGDVAVAAGEAPE
+315 
-330 APVTESADAA
+330 ADAA
-340 PVPDATAGAEAL
+340 PVDAVEEAL
-352 PAEAALTEEA
+352 SDMEETR
-362 PVAGEELMSEADAAL
+362 PK
-377 SVTEDAD
+377 T
-384 AAAEEAVAADED
+384 EAVAADPETVVETAQEAEEEPLPED
-396 TAVAPD
+396 VTGADAVETADAAGDD
-402 TSVDGEDGTEASRA
+402 TTTVSPVEAGE
-416 DMAAA
+416 AAA
-421 STAPCEVCDTTEDEA
+421 
-436 GPVPAS
+436 G
-442 AEAAELSPR
+442 EAAEAGTDVVEEDAAR
-451 REDTADSAPETED
+451 DEVREEAEEKSE
-464 SAAAPAEAPEETAP
+464 AAAPRRSWWQRIFGSDEDTVRPEAAVPAGEAEETPVAVEQEAGEDVHSEAAVAEADTDEC
-478 VAGDLSAGHEGVAAP
+478 
-493 ETEAPAPAA
+493 
-502 AAETESDAA
+502 AA
-511 AAAEVEA
+511 AAAESTEQ
-518 EEEAGPRSEEADA
+518 
-531 AGAGEPAP
+531 EP
-539 AEAPRRGFWQRLFG
+539 
-553 SDDSGAQPEAP
+553 
-564 AGEPA
+564 
-569 GTPAADLAE
+569 LAE
-578 APEAPV
+578 VEEDTGSAAATPEQD
-584 TEAAEQAPVA
+584 EPVA
-594 ETDALAEAALAATA
+594 EVVADAALAATA
-608 AAVAATAERPT
+608 VAAAAATAERPT
-619 APALDTC
+619 APALETC

-650 LGIVLEGVDEAGD
+650 LGIVLEGVEEAGD

-744 SRRLDN
+744 SRRLDS

-758 SESFW
+758 NESFW

-805 LMAEIDEIFRL
+805 LMAEVDEIFRL

-898 EAMDRALAEQ
+898 EAMDRALAEK

-928 ELTKIRQVLGKKHDG
+928 ELTKIRQVLGKKHEG

-964 RLFKEAAGVDELI
+964 KLFKEAAGVDELI

-1025 LGDLDQGR
+1025 LGDLDQGK

>member
-9 KFFGGSTEE
+9 KFFGGGTEE
-18 NSATQAAPQE
+18 AKGTQDAAAGKDAAAAP
-28 APVVAPEPV
+28 VAPEVPAADAGSAAGEPESTPGPV
-37 VEAVPAPAGAVPAA
+37 TVPAADGTVAPAGDASADDAVEDEAAPVAVEVEQVGPEPEAVLAADEPVVDEVAAESGDPAAVDVEENGIAEAVVMDAELAGQPAASEAPLEAEVTTAEEKSALEAGCPASLDEPSVEVESEAVVETEEVPAA
-51 AESAPATTAEA
+51 VAKEEISSDEVAVTEA
-62 APEEDAAEAAAVE
+62 AAEAAAPE
-75 DEAVQAVPATAAS
+75 EASGDVAA
-88 PAVDVLPD
+88 
-96 AESPAVAD
+96 
-104 EARAVDAAPAG
+104 EAAAPEQDDA
-115 DEEAVSAQEET
+115 S
-126 VVPDTGAGMA
+126 
-136 GGLLSEPEPVQA
+136 A
-148 ETTETA
+148 ETT
-154 GDGGEAPESGA
+154 AP
-165 ADVAAPV
+165 
-172 EAEEALSSDGSAVVA
+172 
-187 VPASSAAV
+187 
-195 SDQAPADVPLAEEED
+195 
-210 LPAAV
+210 
-215 GTAGEAAPAPET
+215 
-227 EESSDRGA
+227 
-235 ASPDREAEEPAAEEA
+235 EA
-250 EAAPEDIRPAEG
+250 EAAEAEVV
-262 PAASLPDAADDRT
+262 
-275 EAAESAPAE
+275 EICE
-284 APRRGFWQRLFG
+284 
-296 SDDSAAQPEA
+296 
-306 PAGEPAGTP
+306 EP
-315 AADGDVAVAAGEAPE
+315 V
-330 APVTESADAA
+330 SADAA
-340 PVPDATAGAEAL
+340 PVDAVEEV
-352 PAEAALTEEA
+352 PAEEEGNQPETEAGVAEVEAAVEAAREAEEEPLPEDVTGA
-362 PVAGEELMSEADAAL
+362 DAVDRADAAGDETTAVIPAG
-377 SVTEDAD
+377 SGE
-384 AAAEEAVAADED
+384 AAAEEVAEAGTDAAEEVAARDDIREDAEEKVEAAAPRRSWWQRIFGSDEE
-396 TAVAPD
+396 TARTEAVAPAAD
-402 TSVDGEDGTEASRA
+402 AGEVPSAVEQGTDEEERPESVE
-416 DMAAA
+416 
-421 STAPCEVCDTTEDEA
+421 
-436 GPVPAS
+436 
-442 AEAAELSPR
+442 
-451 REDTADSAPETED
+451 
-464 SAAAPAEAPEETAP
+464 
-478 VAGDLSAGHEGVAAP
+478 
-493 ETEAPAPAA
+493 
-502 AAETESDAA
+502 
-511 AAAEVEA
+511 AAEVETGADESVASAA
-518 EEEAGPRSEEADA
+518 EESAVQEPLAGGEEGTESAVA
-531 AGAGEPAP
+531 A
-539 AEAPRRGFWQRLFG
+539 
-553 SDDSGAQPEAP
+553 
-564 AGEPA
+564 
-569 GTPAADLAE
+569 TPGQE
-578 APEAPV
+578 E
-584 TEAAEQAPVA
+584 PVA
-594 ETDALAEAALAATA
+594 EAVADAALAATA
-608 AAVAATAERPT
+608 TAAAAATAERPT
-619 APALDTC
+619 APALETC

-650 LGIVLEGVDEAGD
+650 LGIVLEGVEEAGD

-744 SRRLDN
+744 SRRLDS

-758 SESFW
+758 DESFW

-805 LMAEIDEIFRL
+805 LMAEVDEIFRL

-898 EAMDRALAEQ
+898 EAMDRALAEK

-928 ELTKIRQVLGKKHDG
+928 ELTKIRQVLGKKHEG

-964 RLFKEAAGVDELI
+964 KLFKEAAGVDELI

-1025 LGDLDQGR
+1025 LGDLDQGK

>member
-9 KFFGGSTEE
+9 KFFGGGTEE
-18 NSATQAAPQE
+18 TKETQAAAVEKE
-28 APVVAPEPV
+28 AAATSVAPEEPAADTGSAVAEPESTPEPESVPAAEEVVAPAEDASADEAPEDEAAPVAGDVEQVAPEAEAAVADGPV
-37 VEAVPAPAGAVPAA
+37 VEVPAA
-51 AESAPATTAEA
+51 ESDGPAAGAAEEGGSVEEPVTEA
-62 APEEDAAEAAAVE
+62 AAEAAAPE
-75 DEAVQAVPATAAS
+75 EAS
-88 PAVDVLPD
+88 G
-96 AESPAVAD
+96 
-104 EARAVDAAPAG
+104 DAAAEAG
-115 DEEAVSAQEET
+115 
-126 VVPDTGAGMA
+126 
-136 GGLLSEPEPVQA
+136 
-148 ETTETA
+148 
-154 GDGGEAPESGA
+154 APEQDGVSSEA
-165 ADVAAPV
+165 IAP
-172 EAEEALSSDGSAVVA
+172 
-187 VPASSAAV
+187 
-195 SDQAPADVPLAEEED
+195 
-210 LPAAV
+210 
-215 GTAGEAAPAPET
+215 
-227 EESSDRGA
+227 
-235 ASPDREAEEPAAEEA
+235 EA
-250 EAAPEDIRPAEG
+250 EAAEAEVV
-262 PAASLPDAADDRT
+262 
-275 EAAESAPAE
+275 EMCE
-284 APRRGFWQRLFG
+284 
-296 SDDSAAQPEA
+296 
-306 PAGEPAGTP
+306 EPA
-315 AADGDVAVAAGEAPE
+315 D
-330 APVTESADAA
+330 ADAA
-340 PVPDATAGAEAL
+340 PVDAVEESPAEEEEA
-352 PAEAALTEEA
+352 PAEAEAVAAEAETVVETAQEE
-362 PVAGEELMSEADAAL
+362 EEEPLPEAVTGADAVEMADAAGDDTTT
-377 SVTEDAD
+377 VTPVEAD
-384 AAAEEAVAADED
+384 EAAAEEADDAGTDVAEEEAARDEVREEAEEKSEAAAPRRSWWQRIFGSDED
-396 TAVAPD
+396 TA
-402 TSVDGEDGTEASRA
+402 R
-416 DMAAA
+416 
-421 STAPCEVCDTTEDEA
+421 
-436 GPVPAS
+436 
-442 AEAAELSPR
+442 
-451 REDTADSAPETED
+451 PE
-464 SAAAPAEAPEETAP
+464 AAAPAGEAEETP
-478 VAGDLSAGHEGVAAP
+478 VAVEQEAGDDAHSETAVA
-493 ETEAPAPAA
+493 EADTDERVAA
-502 AAETESDAA
+502 AAESTEQEPP
-511 AAAEVEA
+511 AEVEKDT
-518 EEEAGPRSEEADA
+518 ESA
-531 AGAGEPAP
+531 ATPDQGE
-539 AEAPRRGFWQRLFG
+539 
-553 SDDSGAQPEAP
+553 
-564 AGEPA
+564 
-569 GTPAADLAE
+569 
-578 APEAPV
+578 
-584 TEAAEQAPVA
+584 PVA
-594 ETDALAEAALAATA
+594 EVVADAALAATA
-608 AAVAATAERPT
+608 VAAAAATAERPT
-619 APALDTC
+619 APALETC

-650 LGIVLEGVDEAGD
+650 LGIVLEGVEEAGD

-744 SRRLDN
+744 SRRLDS

-758 SESFW
+758 NESFW

-805 LMAEIDEIFRL
+805 LMAEVDEIFRL

-898 EAMDRALAEQ
+898 EAMDRALAEK

-928 ELTKIRQVLGKKHDG
+928 ELTKIRQVLGKKHEG

-964 RLFKEAAGVDELI
+964 KLFKEAAGVDELI

-1025 LGDLDQGR
+1025 LGDLDQGK

>member
-9 KFFGGSTEE
+9 KFFGGGSEE
-18 NSATQAAPQE
+18 TKETQAAAVEKE
-28 APVVAPEPV
+28 AVATSVAPEEPAADTGSAVAEPESTPELESVPAAEEVVAPAEDASADEAPEDEAAPVAGDVEQVAPEAEAVVADEPV
-37 VEAVPAPAGAVPAA
+37 VEVPAA
-51 AESAPATTAEA
+51 ESDGPAAGAAEEGGSVEAAVTVAPADQPAASEAPAEAESTVAEGEPVAEAEVPTLLDERSVEAESGPVAEAEEAPAAVVEDEIPSVEEPVTEA
-62 APEEDAAEAAAVE
+62 AAEAAAPEEASGDAAAEAGAPEQDGVSSEALASEAEAAEAEVVE
-75 DEAVQAVPATAAS
+75 MCEEPAG
-88 PAVDVLPD
+88 
-96 AESPAVAD
+96 
-104 EARAVDAAPAG
+104 VDAAPVDAV
-115 DEEAVSAQEET
+115 EEA
-126 VVPDTGAGMA
+126 P
-136 GGLLSEPEPVQA
+136 
-148 ETTETA
+148 
-154 GDGGEAPESGA
+154 
-165 ADVAAPV
+165 
-172 EAEEALSSDGSAVVA
+172 
-187 VPASSAAV
+187 
-195 SDQAPADVPLAEEED
+195 AEEE
-210 LPAAV
+210 
-215 GTAGEAAPAPET
+215 E
-227 EESSDRGA
+227 
-235 ASPDREAEEPAAEEA
+235 
-250 EAAPEDIRPAEG
+250 
-262 PAASLPDAADDRT
+262 
-275 EAAESAPAE
+275 APAE
-284 APRRGFWQRLFG
+284 AEAVAVEAETVVE
-296 SDDSAAQPEA
+296 AAQEAEAESLPEDVT
-306 PAGEPAGTP
+306 G
-315 AADGDVAVAAGEAPE
+315 ADAVEMPDAAGDDT
-330 APVTESADAA
+330 PV
-340 PVPDATAGAEAL
+340 
-352 PAEAALTEEA
+352 
-362 PVAGEELMSEADAAL
+362 EAD
-377 SVTEDAD
+377 E
-384 AAAEEAVAADED
+384 AAAEEADDAGTDVAEEEAARDEVREEAEEKSEAAAPRRSWWQRIFGSDED
-396 TAVAPD
+396 
-402 TSVDGEDGTEASRA
+402 
-416 DMAAA
+416 MA
-421 STAPCEVCDTTEDEA
+421 
-436 GPVPAS
+436 
-442 AEAAELSPR
+442 R
-451 REDTADSAPETED
+451 PE
-464 SAAAPAEAPEETAP
+464 AAAPAGEAEETP
-478 VAGDLSAGHEGVAAP
+478 VAVEQEAGDDAHSETAVA
-493 ETEAPAPAA
+493 EADTDERVAA
-502 AAETESDAA
+502 AAESTEQEPP
-511 AAAEVEA
+511 AEVEKDT
-518 EEEAGPRSEEADA
+518 ESA
-531 AGAGEPAP
+531 A
-539 AEAPRRGFWQRLFG
+539 
-553 SDDSGAQPEAP
+553 
-564 AGEPA
+564 
-569 GTPAADLAE
+569 TPDQDE
-578 APEAPV
+578 
-584 TEAAEQAPVA
+584 PVA
-594 ETDALAEAALAATA
+594 GVVADAALAATA
-608 AAVAATAERPT
+608 VAAAAATAERPT
-619 APALDTC
+619 APALETC

-650 LGIVLEGVDEAGD
+650 LGIVLEGVEEAGD

-744 SRRLDN
+744 SRRLDS

-758 SESFW
+758 NESFW

-805 LMAEIDEIFRL
+805 LMAEVDEIFRL

-898 EAMDRALAEQ
+898 EAMDRALAEK

-928 ELTKIRQVLGKKHDG
+928 ELTKIRQVLGKKHEG

-964 RLFKEAAGVDELI
+964 KLFKEAAGVDELI

-1025 LGDLDQGR
+1025 LGDLDQGK

>member
-9 KFFGGSTEE
+9 KFFGGSAEE
-18 NSATQAAPQE
+18 AKETQAAAVEKETAATP
-28 APVVAPEPV
+28 VAPEEPAADTGSAAAEPESAPEPESVPAADETVAPAEDISADEAPEDGDAPVAGETGLAEPEAEAVVAAEPVEVTAAECDAVAAEAPEESKTAEAVVAAAPAGQPVASEAPLEAGATAEEDAPVAEAEGPASLGESSVEVESEAAAEAEEAPAAVAEAEISSDEVPATEAVDGPVAPEETSGDAGAEADAQERDDASADTAAPENAVAEAETVEVCEEPASAVAAPSDTGEERLADMEEARPETETAAAEAETV
-37 VEAVPAPAGAVPAA
+37 VEAGQEAEEGSLPAESTGADTVDAAEAAGDDTVAASSAEAGEAAAEEEAEAGTDAAEDEAVRDEVREGAEENPEAAAPRRSWWQRIFGSDEEAARPDTAAPAAEAEDTPAVPEQEVDEDVRPDAAASGAHADESVAA
-51 AESAPATTAEA
+51 AESAVQEP
-62 APEEDAAEAAAVE
+62 PLKV
-75 DEAVQAVPATAAS
+75 DE
-88 PAVDVLPD
+88 
-96 AESPAVAD
+96 
-104 EARAVDAAPAG
+104 G
-115 DEEAVSAQEET
+115 
-126 VVPDTGAGMA
+126 
-136 GGLLSEPEPVQA
+136 A
-148 ETTETA
+148 ET
-154 GDGGEAPESGA
+154 
-165 ADVAAPV
+165 
-172 EAEEALSSDGSAVVA
+172 
-187 VPASSAAV
+187 
-195 SDQAPADVPLAEEED
+195 
-210 LPAAV
+210 
-215 GTAGEAAPAPET
+215 
-227 EESSDRGA
+227 
-235 ASPDREAEEPAAEEA
+235 
-250 EAAPEDIRPAEG
+250 
-262 PAASLPDAADDRT
+262 
-275 EAAESAPAE
+275 
-284 APRRGFWQRLFG
+284 
-296 SDDSAAQPEA
+296 
-306 PAGEPAGTP
+306 
-315 AADGDVAVAAGEAPE
+315 
-330 APVTESADAA
+330 
-340 PVPDATAGAEAL
+340 
-352 PAEAALTEEA
+352 
-362 PVAGEELMSEADAAL
+362 
-377 SVTEDAD
+377 
-384 AAAEEAVAADED
+384 
-396 TAVAPD
+396 
-402 TSVDGEDGTEASRA
+402 
-416 DMAAA
+416 
-421 STAPCEVCDTTEDEA
+421 
-436 GPVPAS
+436 
-442 AEAAELSPR
+442 
-451 REDTADSAPETED
+451 
-464 SAAAPAEAPEETAP
+464 
-478 VAGDLSAGHEGVAAP
+478 
-493 ETEAPAPAA
+493 AA
-502 AAETESDAA
+502 AALPEQDES
-511 AAAEVEA
+511 
-518 EEEAGPRSEEADA
+518 
-531 AGAGEPAP
+531 AGA
-539 AEAPRRGFWQRLFG
+539 
-553 SDDSGAQPEAP
+553 
-564 AGEPA
+564 
-569 GTPAADLAE
+569 
-578 APEAPV
+578 V
-584 TEAAEQAPVA
+584 T
-594 ETDALAEAALAATA
+594 DAALAATA
-608 AAVAATAERPT
+608 AAAAAATAERPT
-619 APALDTC
+619 APALETC

-631 LAQSMILRLREAE
+631 LAQSLILRLREAE

-650 LGIVLEGVDEAGD
+650 LGIVLEGVEEAGD

-744 SRRLDN
+744 SRRLDS

-758 SESFW
+758 DESFW

-805 LMAEIDEIFRL
+805 LMAEVDEIFRL

-898 EAMDRALAEQ
+898 EAMDRALAEK

-928 ELTKIRQVLGKKHDG
+928 ELTKIRQVLGKKHEG
-943 APHRCI
+943 APHRCV

-964 RLFKEAAGVDELI
+964 KLFKEAAGVDELI

-1025 LGDLDQGR
+1025 LGDLDQGK